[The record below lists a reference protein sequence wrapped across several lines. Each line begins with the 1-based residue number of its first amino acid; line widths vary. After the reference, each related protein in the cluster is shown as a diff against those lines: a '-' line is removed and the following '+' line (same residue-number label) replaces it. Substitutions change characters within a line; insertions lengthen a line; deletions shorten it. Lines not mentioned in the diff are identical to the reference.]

1 MDTNCQEFLDIA
13 QAIAN
18 NDAIEK
24 KDYLTAV
31 EKYREA
37 CEKIDKMSKKERE
50 KNQKFL
56 NAQKKLKDEHE
67 ETLISLK
74 HDLKD
79 VQRELNKYKNSF
91 SEKDGELIKFK
102 NAFAE
107 KDKEIL
113 ELQNT
118 LAQKNK
124 ELEKYITPFT
134 TPTTAQSFLTPEP
147 KKPQELKE
155 EKRVSEVPNAEKII
169 AEKYPNEKSSEIL
182 SLLINELSKTIFNF
196 QKISISYF
204 EENKLVF
211 LQRAFARK
219 IQADLEEDSPA
230 LVNQIVNLILKE
242 NFKHIHESFA
252 EKVLQAS
259 DVDRGIFK
267 FFENHVI
274 EDEDKTRWNT
284 FAITRFMN
292 EYMKHTNNVER
303 LKNDIK
309 KLEEKKVSA
318 NESENKLSGDE
329 EKKEELKKVVAEKKK
344 VERLLHLC
352 ETKKTESEIELRRI
366 EKQYLLLHEAT
377 TNFLMQTRIVK

>member
-1 MDTNCQEFLDIA
+1 MDTNCQEFLDTA

-50 KNQKFL
+50 KNQKFM

-91 SEKDGELIKFK
+91 SEKD
-102 NAFAE
+102 
-107 KDKEIL
+107 KEIL
-113 ELQNT
+113 ELQNI

-124 ELEKYITPFT
+124 ELENYTTPFT
-134 TPTTAQSFLTPEP
+134 NPTKAQSFLTPEP
-147 KKPQELKE
+147 KKTQAPKE
-155 EKRVSEVPNAEKII
+155 EKRVSEAPNAEKII
-169 AEKYPNEKSSEIL
+169 AEKYPNEKSSEII

-219 IQADLEEDSPA
+219 IQADLEDDSPA
-230 LVNQIVNLILKE
+230 LVNQIVNLILKD

>member
-1 MDTNCQEFLDIA
+1 
-13 QAIAN
+13 
-18 NDAIEK
+18 
-24 KDYLTAV
+24 YLIAV
-31 EKYREA
+31 EKYRDA

-50 KNQKFL
+50 KNQKFM

-67 ETLISLK
+67 ETVTSLK
-74 HDLKD
+74 HDLRD
-79 VQRELNKYKNSF
+79 VQRELNKNKSSF

-102 NAFAE
+102 NALAE
-107 KDKEIL
+107 KDREIL
-113 ELQNT
+113 EYQNA
-118 LAQKNK
+118 LAEKEK
-124 ELEKYITPFT
+124 ELEKYINPYT
-134 TPTTAQSFLTPEP
+134 TLTTAQSFLTPEP
-147 KKPQELKE
+147 EKTSLPKE
-155 EKRVSEVPNAEKII
+155 EEKISEAPNAEKII
-169 AEKYPNEKSSEIL
+169 AEKYPKEKSSEIL

-211 LQRAFARK
+211 LQRAFGRK
-219 IQADLEEDSPA
+219 IQADLEEDSPT

-242 NFKHIHESFA
+242 NFKHIHEVFA
-252 EKVLQAS
+252 EKVLEAS

-292 EYMKHTNNVER
+292 EYMKHTSNVER
-303 LKNDIK
+303 LKHDIE
-309 KLEEKKVSA
+309 KLEEKKISA

-344 VERLLHLC
+344 IERLLHMC

-377 TNFLMQTRIVK
+377 TIFLMQTRIVK